1 MKKESYQNTR
11 RTGAVYERK
20 AGAYLEIYGYK
31 ILEYNYRCRQGEVDI
46 VARDGEYLVF
56 CEVKYRSG
64 AGSGY
69 PEEAVDLRKQKKIS
83 KCALYYLMVHGLV
96 DVPVRFDVVS
106 IEGEQ
111 FRLYQ
116 NAFDYGE

>member
-1 MKKESYQNTR
+1 M
-11 RTGAVYERK
+11 
-20 AGAYLEIYGYK
+20 
-31 ILEYNYRCRQGEVDI
+31 
-46 VARDGEYLVF
+46 
-56 CEVKYRSG
+56 
-64 AGSGY
+64 
-69 PEEAVDLRKQKKIS
+69 DLRKQKKIS

>member
-20 AGAYLEIYGYK
+20 AGAYLEKYGYK

-69 PEEAVDLRKQKKIS
+69 PEEAVDFRKQKKIS
-83 KCALYYLMVHGLV
+83 KCALYYLTVHGLV

>member
-1 MKKESYQNTR
+1 MEKESYQNTR

-20 AGAYLEIYGYK
+20 AGAYLEKYGYK

-116 NAFDYGE
+116 NAFD

>member
-20 AGAYLEIYGYK
+20 AGAYLEKYGYK

-46 VARDGEYLVF
+46 IARDGEYLVF

-64 AGSGY
+64 TGSGY

-83 KCALYYLMVHGLV
+83 KCALYYLTVHGLV

>member
-1 MKKESYQNTR
+1 M
-11 RTGAVYERK
+11 K
-20 AGAYLEIYGYK
+20 AGAYLEKYGYK

-83 KCALYYLMVHGLV
+83 KCALYYLTVHGLV

>member
-1 MKKESYQNTR
+1 MKKEGYQNTR
-11 RTGAVYERK
+11 RTGAVYEKK
-20 AGAYLEIYGYK
+20 AGDYLEKRGYQ

-46 VARDGEYLVF
+46 IARDGEYLVF

-64 AGSGY
+64 SKSGY
-69 PEEAVDLRKQKKIS
+69 PEEAVDFRKQRKIS
-83 KCALYYLMVHGLV
+83 KCALYYLTVHGLT

-106 IEGEQ
+106 IEREQ